1 VTVKNILNVA
11 AACLTLAAA
20 ACSVVIIPPYVCGW
34 LPEYPSLLDRVE
46 YYWSPKA
53 QFLKCNAVLHDIDAA
68 KDAYELDHDRDACG
82 ASPTAAQIGIDLRN
96 MKSPA
101 FRCPAG
107 GVYEINPVG
116 VHPTCSIH
124 GYSIAWQEGDPF
136 PTRAKPAPRRQA
148 VFPQQIPLRPEDRI
162 EVPPPDEGTGID

>member
-1 VTVKNILNVA
+1 MTVKNILNVA

-82 ASPTAAQIGIDLRN
+82 ASPTALLL
-96 MKSPA
+96 
-101 FRCPAG
+101 C
-107 GVYEINPVG
+107 
-116 VHPTCSIH
+116 
-124 GYSIAWQEGDPF
+124 
-136 PTRAKPAPRRQA
+136 KPATRKALSPSRTC
-148 VFPQQIPLRPEDRI
+148 ESDR
-162 EVPPPDEGTGID
+162 

>member
-1 VTVKNILNVA
+1 MTVKNILNVA

-148 VFPQQIPLRPEDRI
+148 VLPQQIPLRPEDRI